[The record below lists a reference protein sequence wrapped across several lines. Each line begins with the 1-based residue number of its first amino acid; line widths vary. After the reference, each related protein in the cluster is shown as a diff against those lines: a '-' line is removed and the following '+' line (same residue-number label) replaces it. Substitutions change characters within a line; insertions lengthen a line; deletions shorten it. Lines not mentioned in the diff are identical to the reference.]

1 MADTHSVASNDL
13 TNVPLQEHIKQVS
26 MAFDSCIKL
35 SKVIS
40 EARGKGELKPGRK
53 IKLADGRE
61 VGMDD
66 LNAYVSKIKTAL
78 KEIPRIVTAEK
89 KAEKERKRS
98 RHLTRENTPQPPCQY
113 GAELVEFFD
122 KVDLG
127 KSPDGSR
134 RLQDHPEMAMF
145 FKSGVCNL
153 TFGVSLFNVWGN
165 IYKLRNGS
173 TEIVLDATSQRA
185 LSGALTE
192 LKNKKRSIITH
203 ANLSSSDAAIRAEAE
218 KARTVA
224 EADLARIES
233 NRIHNKDYMSILSFY
248 RIKENPNDLSAYTEG
263 VAHMSDITK
272 KLNAEYGAQVKE
284 HRATVAKTAKATAA
298 PVATTTSAPAL
309 APVPALPSLKAPG
322 APPSIPTIG
331 TRAISPGGRAGRR

>member
-1 MADTHSVASNDL
+1 MADTQSVASNEL
-13 TNVPLQEHIKQVS
+13 SNVPLQEHIKQVS

-35 SKVIS
+35 TKVIS

-66 LNAYVSKIKTAL
+66 LQAYVSKIKTAL
-78 KEIPRIVTAEK
+78 KEIPRIVSAEK

-113 GAELVEFFD
+113 ASELVEFFNQ
-122 KVDLG
+122 VDLG

-134 RLQDHPEMAMF
+134 RLQDHPDMAMF

-165 IYKLRNGS
+165 IYKLRNSS
-173 TEIVLDATSQRA
+173 TEIVLDAASQRA
-185 LSGALTE
+185 LSGALTD
-192 LKNKKRSIITH
+192 LKNKKRAIITH
-203 ANLSSSDAAIRAEAE
+203 ENLSSSDAAVRAEAE
-218 KARTVA
+218 KARAVA

-248 RIKENPNDLSAYTEG
+248 RIKENPNDLTAYTEG

-272 KLNAEYGAQVKE
+272 KLNVEYGTQVKE
-284 HRATVAKTAKATAA
+284 HRATAAKAAKAAAA
-298 PVATTTSAPAL
+298 PATAAPAL
-309 APVPALPSLKAPG
+309 APVPALPSLKAPS
-322 APPSIPTIG
+322 AIPAIPTVG
-331 TRAISPGGRAGRR
+331 TRAISPLGRAGRR